1 MSFITT
7 ILLQAASTTAAPAA
21 DATKGGGNGMIMNV
35 LFIGLMI
42 AVFYFFMIRPQK
54 KKQDEQAKF
63 IDTLKKGDKVATIGG
78 AVGKV
83 VEVRTKTF
91 VIENEGGVKLQFLR
105 SAISFENTKVLNSD
119 VADDKKD

>member
-7 ILLQAASTTAAPAA
+7 ILLQAAPAAAPAA
-21 DATKGGGNGMIMNV
+21 EAGKGSPNGMLMNV

-91 VIENEGGVKLQFLR
+91 IIENEAGVRLQFLR
-105 SAISFENTKVLNSD
+105 SAISFDNTKVLNSE

>member
-7 ILLQAASTTAAPAA
+7 ILLQAAPAPEAA
-21 DATKGGGNGMIMNV
+21 KGSPNGMLMNV

-91 VIENEGGVKLQFLR
+91 IIENEAGVRLQFLR
-105 SAISFENTKVLNSD
+105 SAISFDNTKVLNSE

>member
-7 ILLQAASTTAAPAA
+7 ILLQTATTTAPAA
-21 DATKGGGNGMIMNV
+21 DAKGGGNGMIMNV
-35 LFIGLMI
+35 VFIGLMI

-54 KKQDEQAKF
+54 KKQDEQGKF
-63 IDTLKKGDKVATIGG
+63 VDSIKKGDKIATIGG

-91 VIENEGGVKLQFLR
+91 VIENEGGVRLQFLR
-105 SAISFENTKVLNSD
+105 SAISFENTKVYNSD